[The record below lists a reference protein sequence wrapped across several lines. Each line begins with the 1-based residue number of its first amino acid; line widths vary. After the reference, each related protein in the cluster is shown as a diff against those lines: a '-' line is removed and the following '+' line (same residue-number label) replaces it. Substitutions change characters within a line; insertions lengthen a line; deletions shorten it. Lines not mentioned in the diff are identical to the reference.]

1 MARAATKTAT
11 AAGGGGRATATKPAM
26 SRAPRPPVDNSIWLA
41 AGVRTPF
48 TRAGGALA
56 KRDALDLS
64 TPVVKAMLA
73 KGARPDLMVW
83 GAVIPNLTIS
93 NLAREVL
100 IEAGDRTIPS
110 FSTVM
115 ACSTSMVA
123 AFEAAGMLDD
133 VRGRSLALVGGA
145 EAMSRI
151 QIGLSPGLSDDLR
164 KFLEAR
170 DLAGRWAA
178 LRATKAKDVR
188 LFIPQIKN
196 RSTGKSMGE
205 HTEDMA
211 KGWEISRLE
220 QDEIALASHKNAAAA
235 WERGF
240 FDDLVL
246 RLDDVG
252 RDTTIRPDTSA
263 EKLAKLAP
271 AFDRTSGKGTLT
283 AGNSSPLT
291 DGAAAIWVATRA
303 GLDRLPAATP
313 RVRLV
318 DYEVNAI
325 DLFDEYLLMA
335 PAYSIPRLLARHGLD
350 YEDVGLWEIHEAF
363 AAQLAS
369 HIKALQD
376 PKFLKEKAKVTA
388 KFGSFPRDRVNPN
401 GGSTALGHPFGATGA
416 RILSQAVKELAA
428 MPAGTYAVVSICAD
442 GGQGTVALL
451 RNG

>member
-1 MARAATKTAT
+1 
-11 AAGGGGRATATKPAM
+11 
-26 SRAPRPPVDNSIWLA
+26 
-41 AGVRTPF
+41 
-48 TRAGGALA
+48 
-56 KRDALDLS
+56 
-64 TPVVKAMLA
+64 
-73 KGARPDLMVW
+73 
-83 GAVIPNLTIS
+83 VIPNLTIS
-93 NLAREVL
+93 TLAREAL

-115 ACSTSMVA
+115 ACSTSMVG

-133 VRGRSLALVGGA
+133 ARGRSLALVGGA

-178 LRATKAKDVR
+178 LRATKVQDVR

-220 QDEIALASHKNAAAA
+220 QDEIALASHKNSAAA

-263 EKLAKLAP
+263 EKLAKLPP

-283 AGNSSPLT
+283 AGTSSPLT
-291 DGAAAIWVATRA
+291 DGAAALWVATKA
-303 GLDRLPAATP
+303 GLERLPAATP

-335 PAYSIPRLLARHGLD
+335 PAYAIPRLLARHGLS

-388 KFGSFPRDRVNPN
+388 KFGPFPRDRVNPN

-428 MPAGTYAVVSICAD
+428 MPAGTYAIVSICAD